1 MVKVLKKVCY
11 HDFLNERR
19 KKLPASVFEQISD
32 FTSCFFLGFLLGV
45 VFDSFFFK
53 RILKRR
59 TKELLF
65 FSSSILST
73 VVLIAGLMFI
83 NFYTLKWYTFLAI
96 ACGIYV
102 YKNTISPLYKG
113 FLKKVNKV
121 LSFNKR

>member
-1 MVKVLKKVCY
+1 MVKVLKKVCC

-19 KKLPASVFEQISD
+19 KRLPASVFEQITD
-32 FTSCFFLGFLLGV
+32 FTSCFFLGFVVGV

-65 FSSSILST
+65 FASSILST
-73 VVLIAGLMFI
+73 AILIAGLMFI

>member
-1 MVKVLKKVCY
+1 MGKVQKKDCFRDY
-11 HDFLNERR
+11 LNERR
-19 KKLPASVFEQISD
+19 KRLPKSIFSQISD
-32 FTSCFFLGFLLGV
+32 FTSCFFLGFAVGI

-59 TKELLF
+59 TREILF
-65 FSSSILST
+65 FISSILST
-73 VVLIAGLMFI
+73 AVLIAGLMFI
-83 NFYTLKWYTFLAI
+83 NFYTLKWYTFLSI

>member
-19 KKLPASVFEQISD
+19 KGLPASIFVQISD
-32 FTSCFFLGFLLGV
+32 FTSCFFLGFVVGV

-73 VVLIAGLMFI
+73 AVLIAGLMFI

-102 YKNTISPLYKG
+102 YENTISPLYKG

>member
-1 MVKVLKKVCY
+1 MVKVQKKDCFRDY
-11 HDFLNERR
+11 LNERR
-19 KKLPASVFEQISD
+19 ERLPKSIFSQISD
-32 FTSCFFLGFLLGV
+32 FTSCFFLGFAVGI

-59 TKELLF
+59 TREILF
-65 FSSSILST
+65 FISSILST
-73 VVLIAGLMFI
+73 AVLIAGLMFI
-83 NFYTLKWYTFLAI
+83 NFYTLKWYTFLSV